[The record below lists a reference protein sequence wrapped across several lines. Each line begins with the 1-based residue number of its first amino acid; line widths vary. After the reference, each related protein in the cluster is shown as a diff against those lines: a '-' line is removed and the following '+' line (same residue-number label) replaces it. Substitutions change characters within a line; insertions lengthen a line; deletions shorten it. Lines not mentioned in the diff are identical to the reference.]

1 VAQTYVTVLFDDV
14 AKARDAKRV
23 LEALPGVHVRRA
35 FLVSRD
41 ARGMHVDGRYHGELP
56 KIDIDHPFA
65 LLRTMLARLIL
76 GSSREEDGIA
86 VEDAEEEL
94 AVGQAA
100 VVALVDEHDATAI
113 DRTMRE
119 CGGAVTRS
127 ATGTLTSGTTDI
139 PGLSLRSGSCPCS
152 RRILTGMR

>member
-14 AKARDAKRV
+14 AHARDGKHA
-23 LEALPGVHVRRA
+23 LENLPGVHVRRA
-35 FLVSRD
+35 FLVARD
-41 ARGMHVDGRYHGELP
+41 PRGMHVDGRYHGEKP

-76 GSSREEDGIA
+76 GSSREEDGTAI
-86 VEDAEEEL
+86 EDAEEEL

-100 VVALVDEHDATAI
+100 VVALVDEHDDTAI

-119 CGGAVTRS
+119 CGGTVTRS
-127 ATGTLTSGTTDI
+127 AINTLDAEDTERF
-139 PGLSLRSGSCPCS
+139 LSATRLDSPPS
-152 RRILTGMR
+152 

>member
-1 VAQTYVTVLFDDV
+1 VAQTYVTVHFDDV
-14 AKARDAKRV
+14 AHARDAKRA
-23 LEALPGVHVRRA
+23 LENLPGVHVRRA
-35 FLVSRD
+35 FLVARD
-41 ARGMHVDGRYHGELP
+41 ARGLHVDGRYQGELP

-86 VEDAEEEL
+86 IEDAQEEL
-94 AVGQAA
+94 AVGAAA
-100 VVALVDEHDATAI
+100 VVALVDEHDNTAL

-127 ATGTLTSGTTDI
+127 AIDTLDAEDTERF
-139 PGLSLRSGSCPCS
+139 LSATRLDSPPS
-152 RRILTGMR
+152 

>member
-14 AKARDAKRV
+14 AKAGDAKRA

-94 AVGQAA
+94 AIGQAA
-100 VVALVDEHDATAI
+100 VVALVDEHDTTAI

-119 CGGAVTRS
+119 CGGTVTRS
-127 ATGTLTSGTTDI
+127 AIGTLDAEDTERF
-139 PGLSLRSGSCPCS
+139 LSATRLDSPPS
-152 RRILTGMR
+152 

>member
-1 VAQTYVTVLFDDV
+1 MAQTYVTVLFDDV
-14 AKARDAKRV
+14 AHARDAKRA
-23 LEALPGVHVRRA
+23 LETLQGVHVRRA
-35 FLVSRD
+35 FLVARD
-41 ARGMHVDGRYHGELP
+41 ERGMHVDGRYHGELP
-56 KIDIDHPFA
+56 KIDIDHPLA

-100 VVALVDEHDATAI
+100 VVALVDEHDGTAI
-113 DRTMRE
+113 DRAMRE

-127 ATGTLTSGTTDI
+127 AIGTLDAEDTERF
-139 PGLSLRSGSCPCS
+139 LSAT
-152 RRILTGMR
+152 RIDPPPS